1 MRPLPAAARSP
12 RPHRRAGGSTT
23 NARLRRRI
31 RKWLSGRRYR
41 VMHELTTG
49 LPTDRRRRLSS
60 DAPMTALT
68 QQAAALLRRR
78 FAPPLIAGAVVL
90 LALILEMAG
99 TRAAML
105 GLGGLLVVVTAATM
119 RLHRRLAAAQVFD
132 ARIVGAIDCIDHGFG
147 MFDAEDRLVLCNQR
161 YREIYR
167 RHGTDANSRMAEI
180 GMTLRELIQLRIEN
194 GLNVV
199 PAGQSVERYIAERI
213 EGIRSARQHV
223 WRTADGRWFTIT
235 TAPVPDGGWVTVW
248 TEITRI
254 KHAEEER
261 RSLEMQLHNAQK
273 LEAIGTLA
281 GGMAHD
287 LNNAMVPLLALTKL
301 AIEATPE
308 GSRERRR
315 LQLVHKGAERAREVA
330 AQMLAFSREEKV
342 ETAPVD
348 FPAVLREAMELLRVS
363 LPATIR
369 LETRI
374 LPVPPIVAN
383 AGQLSQVIVNLVTNA
398 SQAIGSAMGVIDV
411 SLEPSAPPA
420 AAEAKAGSWIRLAV
434 VDTGCGMDE
443 ATRRRIFEPFFTTK
457 QVGQG
462 TGLGLSVVHG
472 IVAAHGAPSK

>member
-1 MRPLPAAARSP
+1 
-12 RPHRRAGGSTT
+12 
-23 NARLRRRI
+23 
-31 RKWLSGRRYR
+31 
-41 VMHELTTG
+41 MHDFTTG
-49 LPTDRRRRLSS
+49 LLIGCRRRGFG
-60 DAPMTALT
+60 DAPMRALT

-78 FAPPLIAGAVVL
+78 VAPSLVAGVVMLVAAALLLI
-90 LALILEMAG
+90 G
-99 TRAAML
+99 TRAATL
-105 GLGGLLVVVTAATM
+105 GLGGLLIALTAATM
-119 RLHRRLAAAQVFD
+119 HLHRRLAAAEVFD

-147 MFDAEDRLVLCNQR
+147 MFDAEDRLVLCNRR

-167 RHGTDANSRMAEI
+167 RNGTDTSSRMAET

-199 PAGQSVERYIAERI
+199 PPGQSAERYVAERI
-213 EGIRSARQHV
+213 KGIRSARHHV
-223 WRTADGRWFTIT
+223 WRTADGRWFAIT
-235 TAPVPDGGWVTVW
+235 AAPVPGGGWVTIW
-248 TEITRI
+248 MEITQI

-301 AIEATPE
+301 AMAAMPE

-315 LQLVHKGAERAREVA
+315 LELVHKGAERAREVA

-348 FPAVLREAMELLRVS
+348 FPTVLREAMELLRAS

-369 LETRI
+369 LETHI
-374 LPVPPIVAN
+374 SPVPPIVAN

-398 SQAIGSAMGVIDV
+398 SQAIGTAMGVIDV

-472 IVAAHGAPSK
+472 IVAAHGGTIEVSSRPGDGTRFDILLPAA